1 MILGLS
7 GVPWNDASSLRL
19 AARLSPGR
27 SQRGRISSRGVA
39 RCVRTFATRVSEGH
53 YDTCLHWQTSS
64 FGAVY
69 PCWWRLEE
77 KTPKADISG
86 IDIVTEVCAIFP
98 SESTGSQ

>member
-1 MILGLS
+1 VGGFLH
-7 GVPWNDASSLRL
+7 VA
-19 AARLSPGR
+19 SPGAFEHLL
-27 SQRGRISSRGVA
+27 RGFRQGLNEVGVIDGQNA
-39 RCVRTFATRVSEGH
+39 AIEYRWAEGH